1 MSTQA
6 PSVTIAIPTFNG
18 LDWLRSS
25 IDTFIGQE
33 YTGDLRILVMDSG
46 STDGTIEFLEEQGIE
61 VERLPSH
68 PFNHGR
74 TRNNLVNLVAS
85 ELVLFTVQDARPRS
99 RRWVQDMV
107 DALLISGS
115 DAVCGGQCVPQ
126 GPETNPMQWFRPIH
140 NSRAITTYTGHDYD
154 KSDNE
159 DRCMMCRWDNVNALY
174 KTNVLKEIPFPQT
187 EFGEDL
193 AWARAALNSGKRI
206 GYCDGSKVDHYH
218 HENPTFV
225 RTRTICT
232 AFSRWSNFNVI
243 PQEGPSINLLWWGR
257 LIHTLTLRRRI
268 ISPLRLA
275 HWIQHNWENQRA
287 RNAAILEVRK
297 AIDDGTIVALHA
309 SLNDPKAAAPNPSH

>member
-18 LDWLRSS
+18 LDCLRPS

-33 YTGDLRILVMDSG
+33 YPGDLRILVMDSG
-46 STDGTIEFLEEQGIE
+46 STDGTIEFLEEKGIE

-68 PFNHGR
+68 LFNHGR
-74 TRNNLVNLVAS
+74 TRNDLVNLVAS

-99 RRWVQDMV
+99 SRWVQDMV

-126 GPETNPMQWFRPIH
+126 GTETNPMQWFRPIQD
-140 NSRAITTYTGHDYD
+140 SRSITPYPSRDYD
-154 KSDNE
+154 MSDDE
-159 DRCMMCRWDNVNALY
+159 GRCMMCRWDNVNALY
-174 KTNVLKEIPFPQT
+174 KTCVLKEIPFPQT

-193 AWARAALNSGKRI
+193 AWARTALNSGKRI
-206 GYCDGSKVDHYH
+206 GYCDGRKVDHYH
-218 HENPTFV
+218 HQNPTFV

-243 PQEGPSINLLWWGR
+243 PQKGPSINPFWWSQ
-257 LIHTLTLRRRI
+257 LIYTLILRRRI
-268 ISPLRLA
+268 ISPLRLI
-275 HWIQHNWENQRA
+275 HWLKHNWKNQRA

>member
-18 LDWLRSS
+18 LDCLRPS

-33 YTGDLRILVMDSG
+33 YPGDLRILVMDSG
-46 STDGTIEFLEEQGIE
+46 STDGTIEFLEEKGIE

-68 PFNHGR
+68 LFNHGR
-74 TRNNLVNLVAS
+74 TRNDLVNLVAS

-99 RRWVQDMV
+99 SRWVQDMV

-126 GPETNPMQWFRPIH
+126 GTETNPMQWFRPMQD
-140 NSRAITTYTGHDYD
+140 SRAITTYTSRDYD
-154 KSDNE
+154 MSDDE
-159 DRCMMCRWDNVNALY
+159 GRCMMCRWDNVNALY
-174 KTNVLKEIPFPQT
+174 KTGVLKEIPFPQT

-193 AWARAALNSGKRI
+193 AWARTALNSGKRI
-206 GYCDGSKVDHYH
+206 GYCDGRKVDHYH
-218 HENPTFV
+218 HQNPTFV

-243 PQEGPSINLLWWGR
+243 PQKGPSINPFWWSQ
-257 LIHTLTLRRRI
+257 LIYTLILRRRI
-268 ISPLRLA
+268 ISPLRLI
-275 HWIQHNWENQRA
+275 HWLKHNWKNQRA

>member
-1 MSTQA
+1 MSRQP

-18 LDWLRSS
+18 LNWLRSS

-46 STDGTIEFLEEQGIE
+46 STDGTIAFLEEKGIE

-74 TRNNLVNLVAS
+74 TRNDLVNLVAS

-99 RRWVQDMV
+99 SRWVQDMV

-115 DAVCGGQCVPQ
+115 DAVCGGQCVPE
-126 GPETNPMQWFRPIH
+126 GPETNPMQWFRPIQD
-140 NSRAITTYTGHDYD
+140 SRAITTHAPHDYD
-154 KSDNE
+154 MSNDE
-159 DRCMMCRWDNVNALY
+159 DRCTMCRWDNVNALY
-174 KTNVLKEIPFPQT
+174 KTDVLKEIPFPQV
-187 EFGEDL
+187 EFGEDM
-193 AWARAALNSGKRI
+193 AWAKTALKSGKRI
-206 GYCDGSKVDHYH
+206 GYCDGRKVDHYH

-243 PQEGPSINLLWWGR
+243 PQEVPSINLLWWGR
-257 LIHTLTLRRRI
+257 IIHTLTLRRRI

-275 HWIQHNWENQRA
+275 HWLKHNWENQRA
-287 RNAAILEVRK
+287 RNAAILEVRN
-297 AIDDGTIVALHA
+297 AIHDGTIVALHA